1 MFKQETLLTRKDC
14 DNILSLV
21 SRRFSFHPSSLYWN
35 SSSHNN
41 KKVQSTKKTKD
52 CYVSGSRVFELL
64 KKPLQ
69 KLNVKS
75 FPENDCVII
84 KYEKGSYFK
93 KHIDGNSKSERTLTI
108 MIQLSDAHEYDGG
121 ELVTYSNDKPTICS
135 KELGNV
141 ILIDSTKPHE
151 VLEITKGTRY
161 SLVIWLYAENLKQ
174 NTYIL

>member
-1 MFKQETLLTRKDC
+1 MFKQEKLLTKQDC
-14 DNILSLV
+14 NKVLSLI

-35 SSSHNN
+35 SNSHS
-41 KKVQSTKKTKD
+41 KTKVQSTKKTKD

-93 KHIDGNSKSERTLTI
+93 KHIDGSSKSERTLTI

-121 ELVTYSNDKPTICS
+121 ELVTYSNNEPTICS

-161 SLVIWLYAENLKQ
+161 SLVIWLYAKNLKD

>member
-1 MFKQETLLTRKDC
+1 MFKQEKLLTRQDC
-14 DNILSLV
+14 NKVLSLI

-35 SSSHNN
+35 SNSHSN
-41 KKVQSTKKTKD
+41 KKIQRTKKTKD
-52 CYVSGSRVFELL
+52 CYVSGSTVFEIL

-69 KLNVKS
+69 KLNIKS

-84 KYEKGSYFK
+84 KYEKGSYFR
-93 KHIDGNSKSERTLTI
+93 KHRDGSSKSDRTITV

-121 ELVTYSNDKPTICS
+121 ELVTYSGSKPTICS

-161 SLVIWLYAENLKQ
+161 SLVVWLYDENLKD